1 MQKRYSRAVALP
13 CLCFLTIVFT
23 IPVITFGQDAVPT
36 TKTYIKLGE
45 NFLHALYPELND
57 KKYTITVETSFRY
70 DDPTDIPRVFT
81 LDVGAGPK
89 SLVISCCF
97 GGYAGGSLPPFKIPD
112 PQEWPPPP
120 PPPCPPA
127 PSCPLFTTPHYP
139 MRPKNVDAQGQLRPE
154 QFLTVG
160 FSFDV
165 NGRLVAFNAHGAVTA
180 NHDSDNQLYEAL
192 RARLIP
198 TLSPTDAE
206 ITNLLKQSGA
216 KYGYKDQ
223 KQFRDELPLKK
234 IEKFIGKVEVLSLDF
249 SPIDPGWNSDPVN
262 EVGVWS
268 YVTVLMRAVQPD
280 GTKLNYR
287 AVFDHFAG
295 ALTSLHEL
303 PDEPNQIQRRAI
315 KSR

>member
-13 CLCFLTIVFT
+13 CLCFLTIMFT

-89 SLVISCCF
+89 SFVISCCF

-154 QFLTVG
+154 QFLTG
-160 FSFDV
+160 NFSFDV
-165 NGRLVAFNAHGAVTA
+165 NGRLVAFNAHGAATA
-180 NHDSDNQLYEAL
+180 NHDADNRIYEAL
-192 RARLIP
+192 RTRLSP
-198 TLSPTDAE
+198 TLSPSDVE
-206 ITNLLKQSGA
+206 ITKILKESGA
-216 KYGYKDQ
+216 KYGFEDEKR
-223 KQFRDELPLKK
+223 FRDTLPVKEL
-234 IEKFIGKVEVLSLDF
+234 EKFIGKIEVRSLEF
-249 SPIDPGWNSDPVN
+249 EPIAYAAGDDPVN
-262 EVGVWS
+262 NLRVWS
-268 YVTVLMRAVQPD
+268 FAIALMSATQKD
-280 GTKLNYR
+280 GTKLTYR
-287 AVFDHFAG
+287 AFFDHFTG
-295 ALTSLHEL
+295 ALTSLHEW
-303 PDEPNQIQRRAI
+303 PDDPNRRY
-315 KSR
+315 